1 MQPHQGFQQRIERI
15 DELVSALEGIADP
28 ATRAAAKELVAA
40 VMELHGAGL
49 GRIVEVVSR
58 CGEASAGIIESLTRD
73 PLVSSL
79 LILHEHHPVDL
90 ETRVRMALERNHG
103 AELVSLESGVARV
116 RLGHGG
122 DAALEAVRAAAPDL
136 NDILVDAAPRAGFV
150 PISALAGGLPEA
162 RS

>member
-1 MQPHQGFQQRIERI
+1 MQNQGFQQRIERI
-15 DELVSALEGIADP
+15 DELVSSLEGVADP

-58 CGEASAGIIESLTRD
+58 CGQASAGIMESLTRD

-90 ETRVRMALERNHG
+90 ETRVRNALERNQG
-103 AELVSLESGVARV
+103 AELISLELGVARV

-122 DAALEAVRAAAPDL
+122 DAVLEALSAAAPDL
-136 NDILVDAAPRAGFV
+136 ADVIVEDAPRAGFV
-150 PISALAGGLPEA
+150 PVSALAGLPEA